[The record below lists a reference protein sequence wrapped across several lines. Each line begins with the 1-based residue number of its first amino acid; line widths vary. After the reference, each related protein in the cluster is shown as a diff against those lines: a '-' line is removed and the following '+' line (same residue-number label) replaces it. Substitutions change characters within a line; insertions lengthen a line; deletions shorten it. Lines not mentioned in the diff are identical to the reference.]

1 MKRENNLKKEG
12 LLSPEETPDSK
23 DIYKTTKD
31 KKPARRKKAKIII
44 WSLCLVFVLLITGV
58 CIRYRNIL
66 RLVTWENITAYINS
80 QRYSSDQLKE
90 KMEKNKLKMEKL
102 AKENPLINIR
112 GELSEEEASALA
124 SGEITEDE
132 AKKIVKG
139 DTTLEE
145 IRESKNPKEEK
156 PQKDEE
162 APAQNSDKK
171 PQKGDRVSEI
181 ISELY
186 VIQADFMSKLQAIG
200 DQAYAEYKAIHY
212 DRNQIMTIV
221 DGYTKTVG
229 DLEYECDKKVNAL
242 LKELKSE
249 VEKENGDKSLVAEV
263 RDYYY
268 TEKSLKKSYYLDLM
282 SDPEG
287 NDYK

>member
-1 MKRENNLKKEG
+1 MKRKNNPKSDKALFQKET
-12 LLSPEETPDSK
+12 LEFK
-23 DIYKTTKD
+23 DNYKTTKD
-31 KKPARRKKAKIII
+31 KKTARRKKTKIII
-44 WSLCLVFVLLITGV
+44 WSFVLTFVLLIAGV

-80 QRYSSDQLKE
+80 QRYSSGELKE
-90 KMEKNKLKMEKL
+90 KMEQNKLKMENL

-145 IRESKNPKEEK
+145 IRENKKLKEEK
-156 PQKDEE
+156 PKEEEE
-162 APAQNSDKK
+162 APAQNQGKNT
-171 PQKGDRVSEI
+171 QKGDRISEI

-200 DQAYAEYKAIHY
+200 DAAYAEYKAIHY
-212 DRNQIMTIV
+212 DRSQIMTIV

-249 VEKENGDKSLVAEV
+249 VEKANGDKALVAEV

-287 NDYK
+287 NNYK